1 MSIVLN
7 NFHKKLFDCN
17 NEIKKKSQRYRD
29 WHHIWIHGKKK
40 KWSIN
45 YKQFYP

>member
-1 MSIVLN
+1 MVAQSSGRLSTTINLYFLYLPMSIVLN

-29 WHHIWIHGKKK
+29 
-40 KWSIN
+40 
-45 YKQFYP
+45 